1 VASALI
7 AVGLISILAVIL
19 FRGSGQQEA
28 LRDAKDETRFA
39 VTWVVQ
45 PALTD
50 AVLREDRNA
59 LASFDRTIR
68 RRVLSSSSIVR
79 SRSGPA
85 TVESC
90 TRTKRV

>member
-1 VASALI
+1 MERGQPHVVRDALVWYVASALI

-19 FRGSGQQEA
+19 FRRSGQQEA

-59 LASFDRTIR
+59 LPASTGRFA
-68 RRVLSSSSIVR
+68 V
-79 SRSGPA
+79 A
-85 TVESC
+85 F
-90 TRTKRV
+90 